1 MKLYEMTLELSAL
14 MDNIAALLDNEE
26 MEPQAKELA
35 LASLKQQMG
44 ALEGTHAEKCL
55 NVACMVKNME
65 GEAEAIKAEETRL
78 NARRKA
84 AERRADWLRSYLVG
98 NMEPGTNLKDA
109 RTVIGWRKSTAVEVT
124 VKPEELPENLRRT
137 KIVHEADKAAIKTN
151 LEAGQTVAGCAL
163 VTRFNLQIK

>member
-1 MKLYEMTLELSAL
+1 MTLELSAL

-35 LASLKQQMG
+35 LASMQKQLG
-44 ALEGTHAEKCL
+44 DLEGTHADKCL

-65 GEAEAIKAEETRL
+65 SEAEAIKTEEKRL
-78 NARRKA
+78 TERRKG
-84 AERRADWLRSYLVG
+84 AERRADWLRAYLVG

-109 RTVIGWRKSTAVEVT
+109 RAVIGWRKSSAVEVEI
-124 VKPEELPENLRRT
+124 KPEELPENLRRT
-137 KIVHEADKAAIKTN
+137 KITYEADKAAIKVN
-151 LEAGQTVAGCAL
+151 LEAGQEVEGCKL

>member
-1 MKLYEMTLELSAL
+1 MKLYEMTLELAAL
-14 MDNIAALLDNEE
+14 MENISTVLDNEE

-35 LASLKQQMG
+35 LASLSQQMG
-44 ALEGTHAEKCL
+44 ALKGTHAEKCL
-55 NVACMVKNME
+55 NIACMVKNME
-65 GEAEAIKAEETRL
+65 AEAEAIKTEEIRL
-78 NARRKA
+78 AARRKA
-84 AERRADWLRSYLVG
+84 AERRGDWLRAYLAG

-137 KIVHEADKAAIKTN
+137 KITHEPDKAAIKTN
-151 LEAGQTVAGCAL
+151 LEAGQAIPGCTL